1 MDYQVVV
8 PGLQS
13 VRAFY
18 CACEPLGV
26 LAPAH
31 LSSPA
36 STRTPGTSSFSSIKR
51 HQKIILCDFVTIKMT
66 ILALDALVLRH
77 FTLPKSRLI
86 FF

>member
-18 CACEPLGV
+18 RACEPLGD

-36 STRTPGTSSFSSIKR
+36 STWTPGTSAFSSVK
-51 HQKIILCDFVTIKMT
+51 HQKIILCDFVTIKMN
-66 ILALDALVLRH
+66 ILALDALVLRQ
-77 FTLPKSRLI
+77 FTLPKSCLI

>member
-1 MDYQVVV
+1 MVYLVAV

-13 VRAFY
+13 VRALY
-18 CACEPLGV
+18 CTCEPLGD
-26 LAPAH
+26 LALAH

-36 STRTPGTSSFSSIKR
+36 STRTPGTSAFTSMKK
-51 HQKIILCDFVTIKMT
+51 HQKIIPCDFVTIKMN

-77 FTLPKSRLI
+77 FTLPKSCLI